1 MSHSGVFPTGV
12 TFLSVLYACSHSGMV
27 REGDEIFQS
36 MVNDYGFEPLSEHYA
51 WMVDI
56 LGRAGQLRE
65 SLGIY

>member
-1 MSHSGVFPTGV
+1 
-12 TFLSVLYACSHSGMV
+12 MV